1 MDKDERY
8 NARKHSE
15 RRNMITISIV
25 AALFFICSIVIF
37 ATKYRNADGEWF
49 TVTASGTDSENDI
62 VQSDIAQENG
72 DNSGEKVTAGQ
83 ADDNS
88 EKNTDKDSLSNDDE
102 NTEAVTEDTSEK
114 SSDGTS
120 GGVNAG
126 TEENEDEEA
135 TEAAT
140 EAEPVDISEYVN
152 ITDPDLSSKADDW
165 YNEDMYIPGN
175 VTDDKFFDS
184 AVIIGD
190 SRTEGLSLYTG
201 MSNLDAFYS
210 KGLNIE
216 KVMTDEV
223 VTTDDGSM
231 ITVLD
236 ALKLKEYKSIYIS
249 FGINELG
256 WVYDYLFIDAYKTF
270 IDEVRA
276 IEPEATIYVEN
287 ILPVSAELSKEDDI
301 YNNPNIENFNKLLKE
316 MCEEDGDIIYLDV
329 ASSVA
334 VDGVLPADASTDGR
348 HCNKDYCE
356 KWLNYI
362 RENVYIRSDK

>member
-37 ATKYRNADGEWF
+37 ATKYRNTAGEWF
-49 TVTASGTDSENDI
+49 AVAADENGKNGNNTEIETSDIDITETTTAEEKIDITEVTTEND
-62 VQSDIAQENG
+62 
-72 DNSGEKVTAGQ
+72 
-83 ADDNS
+83 
-88 EKNTDKDSLSNDDE
+88 
-102 NTEAVTEDTSEK
+102 TEATTEAESADST
-114 SSDGTS
+114 
-120 GGVNAG
+120 
-126 TEENEDEEA
+126 TEATTETA

-270 IDEVRA
+270 IEEVRA
-276 IEPEATIYVEN
+276 IEPGATIYVEN